1 MSKKLEGNGLWESS
15 RMMLPEH
22 REQLLK
28 LRRESAETP
37 QPNIRKNVPT
47 PEEINLVRDY
57 AILPIILSI
66 IENNR
71 RSIEGS
77 TNSLRKLYVRSASAL
92 LDLIHADLARVRK
105 TLRQRNIKVYEE
117 ERIDNMI
124 SFRFN
129 CRGYEDQFTMIR
141 DIIRAEASVRISK
154 YITILFQKIND

>member
-28 LRRESAETP
+28 HRRESAGEP
-37 QPNIRKNVPT
+37 QPVIRKNVPT

-66 IENNR
+66 VESNR
-71 RSIEGS
+71 RSIEDS
-77 TNSLRKLYVRSASAL
+77 TYSLRKLYVCAANAL

-105 TLRQRNIKVYEE
+105 NLKQRNIKVYEE

-124 SFRFN
+124 QFRFN

-154 YITILFQKIND
+154 YITVLFQK